1 MYHVRFLGKPDE
13 KTKSCPVMGNIY
25 FDERDKKKA
34 YHAAYRFVRKG
45 YYPFAQLFHDFEFI
59 TVFGRDDDEE

>member
-13 KTKSCPVMGNIY
+13 KKSCPVMGNIY
-25 FDERDKKKA
+25 FDERDEKKA
-34 YHAAYRFVRKG
+34 YHAGDWAVKSG

-59 TVFGRDDDEE
+59 KFFGMEVEK

>member
-13 KTKSCPVMGNIY
+13 NKSCPVMGNIY
-25 FDERDKKKA
+25 FDERDEKKA
-34 YHAAYRFVRKG
+34 YHAGILAVKNG

-59 TVFGRDDDEE
+59 EFFGGEVEK

>member
-13 KTKSCPVMGNIY
+13 KKSCPVMGNIY
-25 FDERDKKKA
+25 FDEKDEKKA
-34 YHAAYRFVRKG
+34 YHAGSWAVRNG

-59 TVFGRDDDEE
+59 KFFGGEVEK